1 MLAWIFAEILNCGGQ
16 DAPSLTLK
24 FFIQNLF
31 IAGEAF
37 RCPQIS
43 PDPNIVRE
51 FIFSKKLPK
60 IGVTRRF
67 DHPEQGP
74 VCFVGAIHRRERVEH
89 SNSRLR
95 QPTIPNAAI
104 DTAINGIDFS
114 AGI

>member
-60 IGVTRRF
+60 IGVTRCF

-74 VCFVGAIHRRERVEH
+74 VCFVGAIHRREGIEH
-89 SNSRLR
+89 
-95 QPTIPNAAI
+95 
-104 DTAINGIDFS
+104 D
-114 AGI
+114 